1 MVRSTW
7 FSLLCGLILAAAF
20 SGCTSPDGS
29 DANGLP
35 PGLLD
40 GPSGPA
46 DGSSGPD
53 TVRIGDPVVVRF
65 TDNPNPEML
74 QMVVREDGTISLPL
88 GVVVTAAGKKKA
100 DLEQE
105 IHRQYVPRYYVR
117 LKVGVEVGERLI
129 FVGGQVRVPGR
140 YPFTGDMTV
149 LKAIKVAGDFT
160 EFANRRK
167 IVVTRSDRTKVTVD
181 GKKAEDNPEL
191 DLPVLPGDK
200 IEVRKKIW

>member
-7 FSLLCGLILAAAF
+7 FSLLCGFILAAAF
-20 SGCTSPDGS
+20 SGCTSPEGP
-29 DANGLP
+29 P

-40 GPSGPA
+40 GPSGPL
-46 DGSSGPD
+46 DGQSGPD
-53 TVRIGDPVVVRF
+53 TVRVGDPINVRF
-65 TDNPNPEML
+65 TDCPNPEML

-88 GVVVTAAGKKKA
+88 GVVVTAAGRKKA
-100 DLEQE
+100 ELEQE
-105 IHRQYVPRYYVR
+105 IHAKYVPHYYVR
-117 LKVGVEVGERLI
+117 LKVTVEVGERLI
-129 FVGGQVRVPGR
+129 FVGGQVRIPGR

-149 LKAIKVAGDFT
+149 LKAVKVAGDFT

-167 IVVTRSDRTKVTVD
+167 IVVTRNDRTKITVD
-181 GKKAEDNPEL
+181 GKKAEEDPTL